1 MTPTTVCVGLPGR
14 VLPSSLH
21 ACERRV
27 ETRRG
32 HSGAAL
38 LSRAAG
44 RTGGRGDPGPDT
56 DSGRTHSRW
65 RRRDTLPAK
74 AGRAAG
80 YAGGRAR
87 ASRARPTAPPR
98 GGCGA
103 QAGRGRGGG
112 ADVPAEGPSLH
123 QQEGRWRSGGG
134 LGSKA
139 TRPKPARSAPG
150 RLSPGAGGRW
160 PDGVTAAA
168 PGTRPAQE
176 GDGGWTAAALAP
188 PSRSGVTLRSGSRR
202 VSVSCASSA
211 VRRRTLRSSASPR
224 PPASRVVATAA
235 RQSRRHPL
243 LRHLR
248 LTASSGARACAG
260 PTQSLRNY
268 GPSPKAAIFLS
279 QDSHRALPRRF
290 PCPLLWGQGDV
301 QAASSAGRPS
311 PCKRGSLRCRGPRRG
326 ALQGSLPPSCGR
338 GALSM
343 GGGAAGGKAPS
354 GHLLGP
360 PGLRPF
366 QAHGSD
372 SAPPFPAM
380 RPWPSE

>member
-1 MTPTTVCVGLPGR
+1 M
-14 VLPSSLH
+14 
-21 ACERRV
+21 
-27 ETRRG
+27 
-32 HSGAAL
+32 
-38 LSRAAG
+38 
-44 RTGGRGDPGPDT
+44 
-56 DSGRTHSRW
+56 
-65 RRRDTLPAK
+65 
-74 AGRAAG
+74 
-80 YAGGRAR
+80 
-87 ASRARPTAPPR
+87 
-98 GGCGA
+98 
-103 QAGRGRGGG
+103 
-112 ADVPAEGPSLH
+112 
-123 QQEGRWRSGGG
+123 
-134 LGSKA
+134 
-139 TRPKPARSAPG
+139 
-150 RLSPGAGGRW
+150 
-160 PDGVTAAA
+160 
-168 PGTRPAQE
+168 
-176 GDGGWTAAALAP
+176 
-188 PSRSGVTLRSGSRR
+188 TLRSGSRR

-211 VRRRTLRSSASPR
+211 VRRRMLRSSASPR

-235 RQSRRHPL
+235 RQSRRQPL

-311 PCKRGSLRCRGPRRG
+311 PSPCKRGSLRCRGPPRG
-326 ALQGSLPPSCGR
+326 ALQGSLPPPCGR

-343 GGGAAGGKAPS
+343 GGGVAGGKAPS